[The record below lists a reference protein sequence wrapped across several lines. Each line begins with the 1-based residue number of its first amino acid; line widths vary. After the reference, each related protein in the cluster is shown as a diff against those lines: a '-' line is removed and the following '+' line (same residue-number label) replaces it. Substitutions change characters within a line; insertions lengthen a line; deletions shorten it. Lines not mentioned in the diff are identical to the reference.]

1 MSAYSM
7 LSAQTN
13 LSEAAYI
20 NAAEGSEILVYAAS
34 WTNLFE
40 KKRSQQHIICKK
52 NAREMAA

>member
-1 MSAYSM
+1 M

-40 KKRSQQHIICKK
+40 KKRSQQHLCKK
-52 NAREMAA
+52 KKARETAA